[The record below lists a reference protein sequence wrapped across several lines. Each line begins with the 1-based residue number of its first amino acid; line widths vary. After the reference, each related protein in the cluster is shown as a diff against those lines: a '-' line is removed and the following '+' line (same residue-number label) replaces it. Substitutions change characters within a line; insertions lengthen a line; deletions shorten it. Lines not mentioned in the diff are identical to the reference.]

1 MVTYLELVQVFGERD
16 VYRSPES
23 MLDGGIV
30 HAGTRAVMSVVGIPC
45 NLGNVLVV
53 SEAAVTRELVRMADH
68 YSHEIPELPIDA
80 DDLYWL
86 ASVAGGDACLNGK
99 TGEVFFVKGDY
110 VPPFSRIN
118 SSLEDFVECM
128 LVIERE
134 AMSVE
139 VPDDPDQVDDALRE
153 LIGRVGLLRNGQ
165 LTDSSIFW
173 GQVIKFYLEEL
184 AG

>member
-23 MLDGGIV
+23 MLEGRIM
-30 HAGTRAVMSVVGIPC
+30 HAGTQAVMSAVGIPC

-53 SEAAVTRELVRMADH
+53 SEAAVTRKLVRMADH
-68 YSHEIPELPIDA
+68 YYHEIPELPLDA

-86 ASVAGGDACLNGK
+86 ASVAGGDVCVHGR

-110 VPPFSRIN
+110 VPPVSRIN
-118 SSLEDFVECM
+118 SSLEHFVECM

-134 AMSVE
+134 ALSAE
-139 VPDDPDQVDDALRE
+139 IPDDPAHADHALRG
-153 LIGRVGLLRNGQ
+153 LMGRLGLLRDGE

-173 GQVIKFYLEEL
+173 GQVITFYLEEL
-184 AG
+184 AS